1 MGIMGLRTTNRRLV
15 ETLARIENRMRNR
28 EFQRSLAAGCL
39 LLLLLLPVGP
49 VACAN
54 KARLREQ
61 AGAHVNVAI
70 AYLGAGQ
77 YNSALKELL
86 EAEKLTPE
94 DAKVQYLL
102 GISYRVKGL
111 DDMAIAKF
119 QQALSLRPDYSEA
132 HNYLGSVYLEK
143 GRYDDAIASF
153 NSALANILYD
163 TPAIALYNIGMAYY
177 AKRQYETALKY
188 YGDAAAKDP
197 YTDLLPLI
205 EKNMGMAWLARGN
218 PGQAVVHLRKSIDL
232 APSLAEAH
240 YWLGLG
246 YRDLNQ
252 PDKAAAAFRTVVKLA
267 PETEFGRKA
276 KEQLGTVAP

>member
-1 MGIMGLRTTNRRLV
+1 MGIMGLRRTMDRRRV
-15 ETLARIENRMRNR
+15 G
-28 EFQRSLAAGCL
+28 GCL
-39 LLLLLLPVGP
+39 LLLLLLPVGLA
-49 VACAN
+49 ACAN
-54 KARLREQ
+54 KARLRER
-61 AGAHVNVAI
+61 AGAHVNVAT

-77 YNSALKELL
+77 YNAALKELL

-94 DAKVQYLL
+94 DAKVHYLL

-119 QQALSLRPDYSEA
+119 QRALSLRPDYSEA
-132 HNYLGSVYLEK
+132 HNYLGAVYLEK

-163 TPAIALYNIGMAYY
+163 TPAIVLYNIGLAYY
-177 AKRQYETALKY
+177 AKGQYDKALEY

-205 EKNMGMAWLARGN
+205 EKNKGMSWLAKGN

-232 APSLAEAH
+232 APSLAESH
-240 YWLGLG
+240 YWLGLS

-252 PDKAAAAFRTVVKLA
+252 PDSAAAAFRTAVKLA

-276 KEQLGTVAP
+276 KEHLGTAAP